1 MRGVGQSPTMTL
13 TRRFA
18 GVLRR
23 TAIQG
28 VPTVIGI
35 VILDFL
41 FLRLMPGDAADVI
54 AGQSGS
60 ATAEVMQGLRSRF
73 GLDQP
78 VLRQLVT
85 YLWHLAHFDLG
96 QSAQFGTPV
105 AQLIAQRLPATLLL
119 MATALTLAL
128 VVGILVG
135 WAMAA
140 FAGRWPD
147 RILQVLVLLSYSTP
161 GFWLGL
167 MAIVLFS
174 VKLGWLPANGNM
186 TVGANLGFWA
196 TIGDRLSYLVL
207 PAVSLAMFFTAVYAR
222 LMRASLLEV
231 QRLDYMRAA
240 AAKGLHPL
248 VLQLRHALRN
258 ALIPVTTVA
267 GMHLGNLLGG
277 AVVVETVYNWPGMGQ
292 LALQAVIARDYGVL
306 LGVLLLS
313 SILVIVANIVID
325 LLHAVL
331 DPRIALR

>member
-1 MRGVGQSPTMTL
+1 VSL
-13 TRRFA
+13 ARRS
-18 GVLRR
+18 GLVLRR
-23 TAIQG
+23 TAVQA

-35 VILDFL
+35 VVLDFF

-60 ATAEVMQGLRSRF
+60 ATAAVMTALRSRL

-78 VLRQLVT
+78 VLRQLVG
-85 YLWHLAHFDLG
+85 YLWGLAHLDFG

-105 AQLIAQRLPATLLL
+105 FRLIMQRLPATLLL
-119 MATALTLAL
+119 MVTALGVAL
-128 VVGILVG
+128 VVGILLG
-135 WAMAA
+135 WIMAV
-140 FAGRWPD
+140 FVGRWPD

-161 GFWLGL
+161 GFWIGL

-186 TVGANLGFWA
+186 TVGAAFGFWGA
-196 TIGDRLSYLVL
+196 IGDRLRYLVL
-207 PAVSLAMFFTAVYAR
+207 PALSLAAFFVAVYAR
-222 LMRASLLEV
+222 LTRASLLEV
-231 QRLDYMRAA
+231 QRLDFMRAA

-248 VLQLRHALRN
+248 VLQFRHALRN

-277 AVVVETVYNWPGMGQ
+277 AVVVETVYSWPGMGQ
-292 LALQAVIARDYGVL
+292 LALQAVIGRDYGVL
-306 LGVLLLS
+306 LGVLLFS
-313 SILVIVANIVID
+313 SVLVIVANMLID

-331 DPRIALR
+331 DPRVELR